1 MIKFSISKSN
11 FNWKDKVFS
20 YLIHD
25 YDEKPEGV
33 ERKGLLGPSD
43 SNAGRIRLKKIQLL
57 LPRKHLS
64 LSLSPGRYPG
74 RARGSQRPM

>member
-1 MIKFSISKSN
+1 MIKFSLVRFFQKTKVSIAKSN
-11 FNWKDKVFS
+11 FNWKDKGFS

-43 SNAGRIRLKKIQLL
+43 GNASRIRLEKKSQLFL
-57 LPRKHLS
+57 LEIWS
-64 LSLSPGRYPG
+64 
-74 RARGSQRPM
+74 